1 MRLFGMSLKYTSPL
15 AATAGPS
22 VNLKP
27 PASLTGLAPGATRSA
42 ALPTLGQ
49 AAAAKN
55 NRMNEPIV
63 FLREK
68 LIRLV

>member
-1 MRLFGMSLKYTSPL
+1 
-15 AATAGPS
+15 
-22 VNLKP
+22 LKP
-27 PASLTGLAPGATRSA
+27 PANLTGLAPGATRFA